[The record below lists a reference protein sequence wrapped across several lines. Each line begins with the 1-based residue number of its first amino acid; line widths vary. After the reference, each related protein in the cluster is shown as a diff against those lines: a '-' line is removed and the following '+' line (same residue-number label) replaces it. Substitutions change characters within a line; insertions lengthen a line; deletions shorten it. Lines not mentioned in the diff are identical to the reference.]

1 MYEWPHADVDE
12 TARAALKAQLE
23 TILALDVDAF
33 PTRTELSKAI
43 YNSGALA
50 IKAGSSAVVKTV
62 NTVYGQIG
70 AALFSKA
77 AADMA
82 ALVGTVTNAKFNVYV
97 FMVDAAGTLTTS
109 MGTEGATLGAVV
121 FPAVA
126 ATKAVI
132 GFVIINPTG
141 TGNFV
146 GGTTAL
152 DDGTVTPNAVYVDT
166 VGTFVRPS

>member
-12 TARAALKAQLE
+12 AARAALKAQLE
-23 TILALDVDAF
+23 AILDLDVDAF
-33 PTRTELSKAI
+33 PTRSELNRAI
-43 YNSGALA
+43 YNTGGLA

-62 NTVYGQIG
+62 NTIYGQIG
-70 AALFSKA
+70 ATLFSKT

-82 ALVGTVTNAKFNVYV
+82 ALAGTVTADKFNVYV
-97 FMVDAAGTLTTS
+97 FMIDAAGTLTTS

-121 FPAVA
+121 FPTVA
-126 ATKAVI
+126 TTKAVI

-146 GGTTAL
+146 GGTTPL
-152 DDGTVTPNAVYVDT
+152 DDGTVTPNAVYVNT
-166 VGTFVRPS
+166 VGAFVQPE